1 MKRGAVCWDGSTN
14 RDDLSIKH
22 SRRLIFC
29 TDCSSAH
36 RSSIIFTELMER
48 NVRDIHT
55 RHI

>member
-14 RDDLSIKH
+14 RDDLGIKH